1 MQLPSISRRRL
12 FWSVVAAAVAA
23 LVLWPVLRPKTVDVD
38 FARVD
43 VGSLRVTIDEDG
55 LTRVTERHVVSS
67 PVTGQLQRSTLE
79 AGDPVASGEAIAR
92 LAPLPLDTRMQREA
106 ADRLAAA
113 QATARAAAARVERA
127 EAEHRHATST
137 RERLEQVEADAPG
150 AISQQR
156 LDAARTAERA
166 AGAAVEEALQGA
178 RAADRQVDVARA
190 QLLGSV
196 PQPAPDA
203 QVGVRVGTETLTVVT
218 SPATG
223 RVLRVHEAD
232 ARVVAAGAPL
242 LEVGDPSQ
250 LEVVADVLTDDALQV
265 APGVVALV
273 TVPGSPDTLA
283 GVVDHIEPSAFTR
296 VSPLGVEEQRVNVI
310 VSLAEAP
317 AKWLGDRYRVS
328 VGLVA
333 WHGDEVVRVPVSA
346 LFRLDGRWAVWTVH
360 AGRAHST
367 PIEIGHRNRVH
378 AEVVTGLE
386 PGTTVIIYPPE
397 SLSEGARVRAD
408 LSRAAIRFDPSAPR

>member
-1 MQLPSISRRRL
+1 MKLPSISRRRL
-12 FWSVVAAAVAA
+12 LWSVVAAAVAA
-23 LVLWPVLRPKTVDVD
+23 LVLWLVLRPKTVEVD

-55 LTRVTERHVVSS
+55 LTRVTDRHVVSS
-67 PVTGQLQRSTLE
+67 PVTGQLQRITLQ
-79 AGDPVASGEAIAR
+79 AGDVVVSGEAIAR

-113 QATARAAAARVERA
+113 EATARAAAARVERA
-127 EAEHRHATST
+127 EAEHRHAIST

-156 LDAARTAERA
+156 LDAARTAEWA
-166 AGAAVEEALQGA
+166 AAAAVEEALQGA

-203 QVGVRVGTETLTVVT
+203 EVGVRVGTETLTVVT

-310 VSLAEAP
+310 VSLAAAP
-317 AKWLGDRYRVS
+317 AEWLGDRYRVS

-333 WHGDEVVRVPVSA
+333 WQGEEVV
-346 LFRLDGRWAVWTVH
+346 L
-360 AGRAHST
+360 AGC
-367 PIEIGHRNRVH
+367 VC
-378 AEVVTGLE
+378 V
-386 PGTTVIIYPPE
+386 
-397 SLSEGARVRAD
+397 
-408 LSRAAIRFDPSAPR
+408 